1 MAYGG
6 VSMNRL
12 SGRVLDALKKNE
24 KCFAVVFNPDHAIDG
39 NVSFADLARKLK
51 QRDDKLYDQLRFLEQ
66 EGYLLKLTLPHSRK
80 CLGYR
85 LTDKGAV
92 WRDHVRQA
100 RKQYLLEKWI
110 DLFALLVSVFALI
123 LSITSLVLGQQPQP

>member
-1 MAYGG
+1 MK
-6 VSMNRL
+6 RL
-12 SGRVLDALKKNE
+12 SGRVLDALKKNGN
-24 KCFAVVFNPDHAIDG
+24 CFAVVFNPNHATDG
-39 NVSFADLARKLK
+39 NVLFADLARTLK
-51 QRDDKLYDQLRFLEQ
+51 QSDDKLYDQLRFLEQ
-66 EGYLLKLTLPHSRK
+66 EGYLLKLTLPHSGK

-110 DLFALLVSVFALI
+110 DLFALLISVSALI
-123 LSITSLVLGQQPQP
+123 LSIISLALGQQPQP